1 MYVFKQQEEFIKLK
15 YILDTHERNARGSA
29 CAPNSASCS
38 SIIVSSTDTAMQ
50 SNKETKFDYGDAP
63 RKNSDFVMTCTN
75 VSMID
80 ACLHDI
86 GVVVDNVERRQTRA
100 EHDREIVCRH
110 FCLVRLRRDVMQ
122 ERAEQIQRAQM
133 FASGTHDPEAFD
145 AWHLPAAGR
154 PFRRR

>member
-1 MYVFKQQEEFIKLK
+1 
-15 YILDTHERNARGSA
+15 
-29 CAPNSASCS
+29 
-38 SIIVSSTDTAMQ
+38 MQ

-133 FASGTHDPEAFD
+133 FARQQRQQHSKISI
-145 AWHLPAAGR
+145 LPRCARVYVCMCVCVASVD
-154 PFRRR
+154 